1 MGTALVAEPRWSR
14 KFPRRFL
21 GNPGSAGG
29 MGALKGVDT
38 LGFFL
43 EGVVILPAS
52 TAWRTPVFSG
62 VVCCLC
68 RALVMLGIP
77 VHSRKT

>member
-1 MGTALVAEPRWSR
+1 
-14 KFPRRFL
+14 
-21 GNPGSAGG
+21 
-29 MGALKGVDT
+29 MGALKGADT

-52 TAWRTPVFSG
+52 TAWRTFVYSG